1 MGSGAPPRT
10 QGNPK
15 SGGVDFLV
23 NTGAQYSV
31 LLEPQGKLARK
42 TSWVQG
48 ATGMKQY
55 QWTTRRSVDLGTG
68 RVSHSF
74 MVIPECPFPL
84 WGRDLLTKM
93 GAQIHFLPGETKIL
107 DQSGRLIQVL
117 TIQLKDEYRLHQKPT
132 LPQMD
137 IQEWLDEFPEAWAET
152 GGTSLARHRPPIY
165 IDLKPGAD
173 PVRVR

>member
-1 MGSGAPPRT
+1 MAPLPEPRVT
-10 QGNPK
+10 LRVEGTPI
-15 SGGVDFLV
+15 DFLV
-23 NTGAQYSV
+23 DTGSQYSV
-31 LLEPQGKLARK
+31 LLEPQGKVAGK

-137 IQEWLDEFPEAWAET
+137 IQEWLDEFPEAWAKT

-165 IDLKPGAD
+165 LKPGAN
-173 PVRVR
+173 PI